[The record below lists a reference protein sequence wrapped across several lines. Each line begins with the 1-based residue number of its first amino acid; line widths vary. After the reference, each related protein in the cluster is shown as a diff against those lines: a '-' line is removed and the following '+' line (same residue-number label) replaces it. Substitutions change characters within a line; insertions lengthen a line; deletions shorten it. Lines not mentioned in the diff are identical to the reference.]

1 MPMLEEAT
9 DRELVLQSLRHI
21 KKLRHEIEVE
31 RGARSEPIA
40 IVGIGCRFPGGA
52 DSPAKF
58 WSLLQD
64 GFDAVADM
72 GDRRWVMNEVFD
84 PNPHAPG
91 KMYTRRAALLDQI
104 DQFDAELFGISD
116 REAEA
121 MDPQQRLLLEVSRE
135 AVEHAGYA
143 PRTLAGSATGV
154 FVSLMNIEYATLARE
169 ITPYLGAGNA
179 LSVAAGRISYLL
191 GLHGPCMA
199 VDTACSASVLTVH
212 LGCQSLRAR
221 ECNLA
226 LAGGANLLIS
236 PATSIAESKAMMLSR
251 RGSCRTFDASADGYV
266 RGEGCGIILL
276 KRLSDAQK
284 AGDTIHAIIR
294 GSAVNHDGATQGLT
308 APSGTAQTNVI
319 GSALT
324 AANVDPRTVTYIEA
338 HGTGTELGDPIECN
352 ALDRTY
358 GVGRGSENR
367 IWVGSVKTNIGHLES
382 AAGIAGLIKSVLMLK
397 NRRIAPHLHLN
408 RINPHIKWQP
418 CFAVA
423 TKCIPWDSESGPRR
437 AGLSSFGFSGTN
449 LHLILE
455 EAGEPSSQP
464 SSVSPN
470 FYLLAISA
478 RTAQGL
484 SRLISQYIDLLE
496 DCDFERLADIC
507 FTASVGR
514 DHFQY
519 RLAVVGA
526 DCRELRSRLV
536 AALVMRHTPTKL
548 LRSAPKLALM
558 VHVATDAAPDGL
570 WSSLMCEPV
579 FRDTLQHVDAAYQRS
594 PRQALAAEDEE
605 LLRVLSRYLGI
616 GALFR
621 DWISEPALWIV
632 NDKKRSVAIVA
643 SGAIELA
650 EELAGILG
658 EKCRRDAEDRSR
670 KSAAVCAAD
679 QAEVFKRLQGAGV
692 EAVIHIGVPE
702 GIALSIV
709 SSESG
714 WPTETGLAGR
724 RDANPHRQALDAVAN
739 AYQRGWA
746 VRWEK
751 THGDRRN
758 RRVPI
763 PLHPFER
770 KRHWFDQGEP
780 LSFTTSRPRQ
790 LSAVRGQDGQAF
802 FEEMISAPTVS
813 EHRLFG
819 PEVVPAAHH
828 VAFVVEAVRQLFGA
842 RTCRLRDVAFVEPL
856 TLAGSPRVLQLMIRP
871 ESGTTGVFSIAS
883 RPQLAELDEHWT
895 NHATGSVDWRP
906 SITTSCTSPELSVIQ
921 SMWSTVQQPDAYYS
935 AAERRGLALGPA
947 FRWLG
952 AGFRSENS
960 AVRMLVQPAARCQ
973 AATRFNSLDPSM
985 LDACFHVLISCLGEN
1000 GEAVGDQLFIP
1011 TGISEVVVHSDTD
1024 GGRRFCRA
1032 QPKSISADR
1041 AVLDFQLCHEDG
1053 SVALEVSGLSLR
1065 PLPAQRGGGD
1075 DRHERAKIGQLLYR
1089 RAWRAL
1095 PLKAEPEVIRRQ
1107 VLILGQAS
1115 DLCRLV
1121 AERLMSLGFSVRV
1134 AVWSERSEVGAKEEH
1149 RIDPMER
1156 EHLIRLF
1163 NNLSAA
1169 DRVPTD
1175 IVWLCDA
1182 WEPGAG
1188 VTLTGLKQAHR
1199 QACLPLLHLA
1209 QTISSIALPARCR
1222 LWVVSAVAE
1231 AVSTPLISELAQAPV
1246 SGMLKSLSI
1255 ELYPGVACTCVEIQQ
1270 DDPAMQAALLA
1281 GELAGGGEAADVA
1294 YRGGDRYESRLVPA
1308 RDVVAVG
1315 LRFDNKGTYLVTG
1328 ASGGIGGT
1336 LARWLVER
1344 GVCNLVLI
1352 SRGGAA
1358 LLREEL
1364 GACLGAGGT
1373 VLDFQLDIADA
1384 AAVTRLVRDLRQRMP
1399 PLKGVFHAAGV
1410 LDDALLND
1418 QNWQRFELVMEPKVA
1433 GAWNLH
1439 HAMLDDPLEFFV
1451 LFSSASSIFGAPGQ
1465 VNYAAANAFLDGL
1478 AEYRR
1483 ANGLAGCSINWGP
1496 WSDVGMSMR
1505 LDAPKKSWFSDLGI
1519 APIAPPKAL
1528 EALDAIIASAS
1539 TSITVIDCDWT
1550 KAVSRIGAGFTSE
1563 LVNEIPRQSGA
1574 ETRFSTLRTRLAEAT
1589 AEQRAELLLT
1599 ECKRAVEEIL
1609 KEKVSDDN
1617 LHWTLIDLGLDSLAA
1632 LRLRYG
1638 LHEELGVDIPLT
1650 HLLGELTIVALADR
1664 IGEEWSVES
1673 RLDHSGPRSPGRA
1686 AAGMLTEIEL

>member
-1 MPMLEEAT
+1 MPTLDEAT

-31 RGARSEPIA
+31 RGARTEPIA

-58 WSLLQD
+58 WSLLQE

-72 GDRRWVMNEVFD
+72 GDRRWVMDEVFD
-84 PNPHAPG
+84 PNPQAAG

-121 MDPQQRLLLEVSRE
+121 MDPQQRLLLEVSWE

-169 ITPYLGAGNA
+169 ITPYLGAGNS

-221 ECNLA
+221 ECDLV

-251 RGSCRTFDASADGYV
+251 RGACRTFDASADGYV
-266 RGEGCGIILL
+266 RGEGCGIIVL
-276 KRLSDAQK
+276 KRLSDAQA

-308 APSGTAQTNVI
+308 APSGTAQANVI
-319 GSALT
+319 RSALK
-324 AANVDPRTVTYIEA
+324 AANVDPRTVTYVEA
-338 HGTGTELGDPIECN
+338 HGTGTELGDPIECG
-352 ALDRTY
+352 ALDRIY
-358 GVGRGSENR
+358 GVERTSENR

-408 RINPHIKWQP
+408 RINPHIRWQP

-449 LHLILE
+449 LHLVLE

-464 SSVSPN
+464 SLVSPN

-484 SRLISQYIDLLE
+484 ARLISQYIDLLE
-496 DCDFERLADIC
+496 DCDSETLADIC

-536 AALVMRHTPTKL
+536 AALVVRQAPAKL
-548 LRSAPKLALM
+548 LRSAPKFALM
-558 VHVATDAAPDGL
+558 VHAAADAAPDAL
-570 WSSLMCEPV
+570 WSSLICEPV
-579 FRDTLQHVDAAYQRS
+579 FRDTLQHIDAAYQRS

-605 LLRVLSRYLGI
+605 RLRVLSRYLGI

-621 DWISEPALWIV
+621 DWISEPTLWIV
-632 NDKKRSVAIVA
+632 NDEKRNVAIVA

-650 EELAGILG
+650 EQLAETLG
-658 EKCRRDAEDRSR
+658 EKGRRDAEDSR
-670 KSAAVCAAD
+670 GKSAAVCGAD
-679 QAEVFKRLQGAGV
+679 QAEVFKHLQSAGV
-692 EAVIHIGVPE
+692 EAIIHIGAPE

-709 SSESG
+709 SGEPG
-714 WPTETGLAGR
+714 CLTETGPAAR
-724 RDANPHRQALDAVAN
+724 RDEANPHRQALDAVVS
-739 AYQRGWA
+739 AYQRGWPI
-746 VRWEK
+746 RWEK
-751 THGDRRN
+751 THGGRRHH
-758 RRVPI
+758 RVPI

-780 LSFTTSRPRQ
+780 LSFTTTRPGR
-790 LSAVRGQDGQAF
+790 LAAVRGQNGQTF
-802 FEEMISAPTVS
+802 FEEIIAAPTVF

-819 PEVVPAAHH
+819 LEVVPAAHH

-856 TLAGSPRVLQLMIRP
+856 TLAGSPRVLQLMIQP
-871 ESGTTGVFSIAS
+871 GSGTAGAFSIAS
-883 RPQLAELDEHWT
+883 QSQPAGPDGLWT
-895 NHATGSVDWRP
+895 IHATGSVDWGP
-906 SITTSCTSPELSVIQ
+906 GTAASCASPELSVIQ
-921 SMWSTVQQPDAYYS
+921 SMWPTVQQPDAYYT

-952 AGFRSENS
+952 AGFRSGNS

-973 AATRFNSLDPSM
+973 AATRFDSLDPSM

-1011 TGISEVVVHSDTD
+1011 TGISEIVVRSDAD

-1032 QPKSISADR
+1032 QPKSTSADR

-1053 SVALEVSGLSLR
+1053 SVVLDVSGLSLR
-1065 PLPAQRGGGD
+1065 ALRAQPGD
-1075 DRHERAKIGQLLYR
+1075 ARHARATIDQLLYR
-1089 RAWRAL
+1089 RTWRAL
-1095 PLKAEPEVIRRQ
+1095 ALKAGPEVTRRQ

-1115 DLCRLV
+1115 DLCRLL
-1121 AERLMSLGFSVRV
+1121 AERLTSLGFPVRV
-1134 AVWSERSEVGAKEEH
+1134 AVWSESSEVGTKEAH
-1149 RIDPMER
+1149 HIDPMER
-1156 EHLIRLF
+1156 EHLARLF
-1163 NNLSAA
+1163 NDLSAA
-1169 DRVPTD
+1169 DRLPTD
-1175 IVWLCDA
+1175 IVWLCDT
-1182 WEPGAG
+1182 WEPAAG

-1209 QTISSIALPARCR
+1209 QIIASIALPARCK
-1222 LWVVSAVAE
+1222 LWVASVAAE
-1231 AVSTPLISELAQAPV
+1231 AASTPLAGELAQAPV

-1255 ELYPGVACTCVEIQQ
+1255 ELYPGVACTRVEIQQ
-1270 DDPAMQAALLA
+1270 DDPAIQAALLA

-1294 YRGGDRYESRLVPA
+1294 YRAGDRYERRLVPA
-1308 RDVVAVG
+1308 RDVVAADV
-1315 LRFDNKGTYLVTG
+1315 RFDSKATYLVTG
-1328 ASGGIGGT
+1328 ASGGIGTT

-1344 GVCNLVLI
+1344 GVCNLALV

-1358 LLREEL
+1358 SLREQL
-1364 GACLGAGGT
+1364 GTRLGAGGT
-1373 VLDFQLDIADA
+1373 VLDFQLDIADD
-1384 AAVTRLVRDLRQRMP
+1384 AAVMRMVRDLRRCLP

-1410 LDDALLND
+1410 LDDALLGD
-1418 QNWQRFELVMEPKVA
+1418 QNWQRFERVMEPKVA

-1439 HAMLDDPLEFFV
+1439 HATLGDPLEFFV
-1451 LFSSASSIFGAPGQ
+1451 LFSSASSVFGAPGQ
-1465 VNYAAANAFLDGL
+1465 VNYAAANAFLDRL

-1483 ANGLAGCSINWGP
+1483 SNGLAGCSINWGP

-1505 LDAPKKSWFSDLGI
+1505 LDAPKKSWFGDLGI

-1528 EALDAIIASAS
+1528 EAFDAIIASAS
-1539 TSITVIDCDWT
+1539 ISMTVIDCDWT

-1563 LVNEIPRQSGA
+1563 LVSGIPQQSDA
-1574 ETRFSTLRTRLAEAT
+1574 ETRFGTLRTRLAEAT

-1599 ECKRAVEEIL
+1599 ECRTAVEEIL
-1609 KEKVSDDN
+1609 KEKISDDD
-1617 LHWTLIDLGLDSLAA
+1617 LHCTLIDLGLDSLAA

-1650 HLLGELTIVALADR
+1650 HLLSELTIVALADR
-1664 IGEEWSVES
+1664 IGEKWSVEPG
-1673 RLDHSGPRSPGRA
+1673 LDRPSPRAPGRA